1 MVYNISAIQNE
12 LVQKKRDLE
21 RVNKYRDFLLAS
33 ISSLEYICDPSKKL
47 IGGRILV
54 KHLIDVF
61 VKFANQPM
69 KTFMLI
75 NSLEKLPH
83 PVKTTPAKI
92 TAVIHQNKSQFT
104 AIGRGTYKLCNSFY
118 KQFSDAA
125 TNSE

>member
-1 MVYNISAIQNE
+1 MVCDISAIQNE

-21 RVNKYRDFLLAS
+21 RVNKYRDFLLTS
-33 ISSLEYICDPSKKL
+33 ILHLENICDPSKKL

-61 VKFANQPM
+61 VRSMNRPM
-69 KTFMLI
+69 TTFMLI
-75 NSLEKLPH
+75 NFLERLPH

-118 KQFSDAA
+118 KQFSDAS
-125 TNSE
+125 TNRE